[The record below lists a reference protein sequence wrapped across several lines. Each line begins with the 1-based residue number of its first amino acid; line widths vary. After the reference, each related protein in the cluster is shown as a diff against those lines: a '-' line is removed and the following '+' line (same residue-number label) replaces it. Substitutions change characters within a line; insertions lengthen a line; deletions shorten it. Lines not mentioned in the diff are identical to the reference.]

1 MKTGMLVAAG
11 TVLAI
16 ASAAAAWWFLRD
28 GSARREDGA
37 PSAETAASAS
47 TSAVPGDRAE
57 RVRAAV
63 DRHRRLW
70 RESTYVQVRQAAMEG
85 DVVAQRRLSEIYED
99 CLAYAGQMNVA
110 LRMLGTLTKA
120 DPAAQP
126 TVNGIYNGYKHFCVQ
141 ADADLRK
148 NPDAGRYW
156 LHKSA
161 KAGDLASEMRYFG
174 RTVPALSSGQLQYF
188 VDKLRASGDPDA
200 IFEMALLLA
209 KANEPW
215 PDPALAP
222 AFKGES
228 AQSAWM
234 LAACRAGYDCA
245 RGSRA
250 LNMVCITM
258 FACSH
263 PDYERYLW
271 FNNDAPPQRAELT
284 RLVTLVERDVLRMQP
299 TR

>member
-1 MKTGMLVAAG
+1 MKKGMLVAAG
-11 TVLAI
+11 AVLAI
-16 ASAAAAWWFLRD
+16 VSAAAAWWFMRD
-28 GSARREDGA
+28 GSADRDAAA
-37 PSAETAASAS
+37 PAAETAAS
-47 TSAVPGDRAE
+47 TLTPAVRKERAE

-63 DRHRRLW
+63 DHHRRLW
-70 RESTYVQVRQAAMEG
+70 REATYVQVRQAAMEG
-85 DVVAQRRLSEIYED
+85 DIVAQRRLSEIYED
-99 CLAYAGQMNVA
+99 CVAYAGQMNVA

-120 DPAAQP
+120 DPASQP
-126 TVNGIYNGYKHFCVQ
+126 TVNGIYAGYKHFCVQ

-174 RTVPALSSGQLQYF
+174 RTVPALSSSQLRYF

-209 KANEPW
+209 KASEPW

-222 AFKGES
+222 AFQGER

-258 FACSH
+258 FACGH
-263 PDYERYLW
+263 ADYERYLW
-271 FNNDAPPQRAELT
+271 FNNDAASHRAELT
-284 RLVTLVERDVLRMQP
+284 KLVTLVERDVLQMQP